1 MQITLVHLLIA
12 LLIGAFVG
20 WLIGH
25 SLSRAGLATVRA
37 ERDSALSQVR
47 ESEAA
52 KEIMTNQFK
61 VLSSEVLTR
70 QTAIAD
76 AEAAE
81 RLDRTKQLLS
91 PLDESL
97 RELNRRLVEV
107 ERERSNFTSQLAQ
120 QVTAVTLAEENL
132 RRETSSLAT
141 ALRKPQVRGAWGEL
155 TLRRVVEISGML
167 NHVHFFEQSTTVNS
181 GESVMRPDLQVL
193 LGDGAFVYVDSK
205 VPLSSF
211 LDAYDAD
218 DAERRDAF
226 LTSFG
231 RTVRNHVDA
240 LAAKKYHTAGIGTP
254 EFVVLFIPSES
265 LSAQALHQQP
275 DLMEYAAGKGIVL
288 ASPSTLIGMLRAI
301 SYGWKQANLAENAAE
316 VFELGRELYAR
327 LSTLGGYVDKLGRS
341 LHGSV
346 EAYNQ
351 AVGSLESRVFVTARK
366 FNQLELIDDELKPLS
381 AVEQAPRSLSA
392 PELLEGEDGD

>member
-1 MQITLVHLLIA
+1 MQITMVHLLFA
-12 LLIGAFVG
+12 LLIGAFAG
-20 WLIGH
+20 WLIEH
-25 SLSRAGLATVRA
+25 ALSRAGLATVRA
-37 ERDSALSQVR
+37 ERDAALSRFQ

-61 VLSSEVLTR
+61 VLSSEILAGQNAV
-70 QTAIAD
+70 AE

-81 RLDRTKQLLS
+81 RFDRTKQLLS

-107 ERERSNFTSQLAQ
+107 ERERSSFTAQLAQ
-120 QVTAVTLAEENL
+120 QVTAVTQAEENL

-181 GESVMRPDLQVL
+181 GDAVIRPDLQVL
-193 LGDGAFVYVDSK
+193 LGDGAFVYVDAK
-205 VPLSSF
+205 VPLASF
-211 LDAYDAD
+211 LDAYDTD
-218 DAERRDAF
+218 DVERRESF
-226 LTSFG
+226 LASFG

-240 LAAKKYHTAGIGTP
+240 LAGKKYHTAGIGTP

-265 LSAQALHQQP
+265 LAAQALTQQP

-301 SYGWKQANLAENAAE
+301 SYGWKQAALSDNAAE

-341 LHGSV
+341 LQSSV
-346 EAYNQ
+346 EAYN
-351 AVGSLESRVFVTARK
+351 ATIGSLESRVFVTARK
-366 FNQLELIDDELKPLS
+366 LNDLELVEDELTALKC
-381 AVEQAPRSLSA
+381 VEQAPRSLSA
-392 PELLEGEDGD
+392 PELL